1 MDVTFASLVTPG
13 GVVVAAGI
21 VTPLVQLVK
30 GVFPVLDARVSGALM
45 AFVGTAALYAVTAG
59 AVGVTTP
66 DAGLGIFLAWLS
78 CATSAVGIKAA
89 FDHANAVTGGP
100 MPYKVDR

>member
-1 MDVTFASLVTPG
+1 MDITFASLVTPA

-21 VTPLVQLVK
+21 VTTLVQLIK
-30 GVFPVLDARVSGALM
+30 TAFPLLGVRVSGALM
-45 AFVGTAALYAVTAG
+45 AFVGTAGLYAVTAG
-59 AVGVTTP
+59 AVGVASP

-89 FDHANAVTGGP
+89 LDHANAVTAKP
-100 MPYKVDR
+100 